1 MTAFLFSRNQI
12 FIYSV
17 NSFKALPMRIIPS
30 DILSSG
36 ILEKF
41 ILRVFA
47 FLCVWK
53 KRMFREQMQR
63 CVPGTFRAA
72 W

>member
-41 ILRVFA
+41 ILRVLHF
-47 FLCVWK
+47 FVFGK
-53 KRMFREQMQR
+53 KKFREQMQR